1 MTRFIRIIP
10 IDCSCEVSAASA
22 DRKIVANRD
31 AGNHK
36 VIGTRPAAFE
46 NKGRIDAPVM
56 FVICSKQICSKQW
69 RAPALPMGRMTMK
82 LLTTKTFL
90 TAAALGL
97 LATAALAQATAP
109 EPWELKPD
117 MGYAYDKEGKTLSY
131 KMGTSNA
138 GLLLKGAKKVPKG
151 TLFFI
156 GQNGQLYIRT
166 GPYLEGNGKFMFGS
180 N

>member
-1 MTRFIRIIP
+1 MR
-10 IDCSCEVSAASA
+10 
-22 DRKIVANRD
+22 
-31 AGNHK
+31 
-36 VIGTRPAAFE
+36 
-46 NKGRIDAPVM
+46 
-56 FVICSKQICSKQW
+56 
-69 RAPALPMGRMTMK
+69 

-109 EPWELKPD
+109 EPWDLKPD
-117 MGYAYDKEGKTLSY
+117 VGYAYDKEGKTSSY
-131 KMGTSNA
+131 KMGTNNA

-156 GQNGQLYIRT
+156 GQNGQLYMRT